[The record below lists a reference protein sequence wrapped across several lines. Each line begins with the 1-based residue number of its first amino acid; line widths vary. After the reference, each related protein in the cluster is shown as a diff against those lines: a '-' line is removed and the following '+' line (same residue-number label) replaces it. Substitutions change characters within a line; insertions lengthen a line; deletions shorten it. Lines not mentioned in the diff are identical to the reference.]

1 MLSYLISGC
10 FFGDTYD
17 YFWDLG
23 ENCGVSNLKKPSAP
37 PLPIPL
43 PMWLSS
49 SHTLGVSLFVY
60 LPINTSKQAT
70 SLFIHIKFMFHFY
83 HEIFFFFCSNE
94 VVTFSSYIYVC
105 LLLIVLCVTTEFPF
119 YFLRIFFRQ
128 FTVNF
133 ISVFKTV
140 SKPDGILIN
149 SCWYQS
155 WDYLMW
161 YQRKRLPRSF

>member
-1 MLSYLISGC
+1 MVDYTKNFMLSYLISGC

-70 SLFIHIKFMFHFY
+70 SLFIHIKFMFHFD
-83 HEIFFFFCSNE
+83 HEIFFFLQQW
-94 VVTFSSYIYVC
+94 SSHF
-105 LLLIVLCVTTEFPF
+105 LILYLCVFALNCTLCNNWISILFFKDFFQTIYSKF
-119 YFLRIFFRQ
+119 YFCL
-128 FTVNF
+128 
-133 ISVFKTV
+133 
-140 SKPDGILIN
+140 
-149 SCWYQS
+149 
-155 WDYLMW
+155 
-161 YQRKRLPRSF
+161 